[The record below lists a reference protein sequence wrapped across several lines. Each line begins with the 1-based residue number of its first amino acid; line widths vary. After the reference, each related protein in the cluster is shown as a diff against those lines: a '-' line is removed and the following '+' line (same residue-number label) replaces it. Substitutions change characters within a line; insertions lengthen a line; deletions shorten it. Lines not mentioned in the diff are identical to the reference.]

1 MEKRENEISVEL
13 SKSLVDQELCVA
25 TDFAG
30 KITKEIVDFKD
41 YAVRESLISLGWI
54 PPTDVFEEVRLE
66 REKRELEFFDTREF
80 REMVKTVIWQA
91 NYGESE
97 ERKQKRLEME
107 FPYWSDVTKAAV
119 NAFGVYRNGK

>member
-41 YAVRESLISLGWI
+41 YAEIGRAHV
-54 PPTDVFEEVRLE
+54 
-66 REKRELEFFDTREF
+66 
-80 REMVKTVIWQA
+80 
-91 NYGESE
+91 
-97 ERKQKRLEME
+97 
-107 FPYWSDVTKAAV
+107 
-119 NAFGVYRNGK
+119 